1 MRVITV
7 STLVSARILQ
17 SIAKISAKFGRN
29 TLLTPYMYVR
39 VARLRTYTLYIGIEW
54 FWICP
59 SQGDTGVSTKILGLV
74 SCWSQSRSRYC
85 KCLSILVGLLVCG
98 AAGGGRFACRAQH
111 RPKINPNRAS
121 EHGQKLIQWH
131 KIREGGYFDSL
142 KQGKAHEN
150 IHLVQRRLKLIKKL
164 WLPIR
169 FIN

>member
-1 MRVITV
+1 MRLIPV

-17 SIAKISAKFGRN
+17 SIAKISAKFDRN

-39 VARLRTYTLYIGIEW
+39 VARLRTYTLCIGIEW
-54 FWICP
+54 FRICP

-85 KCLSILVGLLVCG
+85 KCLSVLVGLW
-98 AAGGGRFACRAQH
+98 GGGRFACRAQH
-111 RPKINPNRAS
+111 RPKINPNCAS